1 MTEPQPSGGFEWTQ
15 ELWGA
20 ALRCAPLLPV
30 ASHFFTTSN
39 LRLTDDEDEWRAVAA
54 RMAVEL
60 AEVRL
65 IRQVH
70 GVDVAICRAGGGRPT
85 TRPEADV
92 IVSNDP
98 SVAIGVRVADC
109 APVLLADRRRPIV
122 GAAHAGWRGTVKGVA
137 ATAVK
142 AMVETFGSDPADLVA
157 AIGPCLGPC
166 CGEVG
171 DEVVEAFRQAG
182 HGGTDVTRWFAQ
194 GRTGRPYL
202 DLWAA
207 NRDQLAR
214 AGIPAAQ
221 IHVAELC
228 TKSHASLLHSYR
240 AGERAGRMAAII
252 RVRSSDGFPVASSQ
266 QFPDW

>member
-1 MTEPQPSGGFEWTQ
+1 MAG
-15 ELWGA
+15 
-20 ALRCAPLLPV
+20 
-30 ASHFFTTSN
+30 
-39 LRLTDDEDEWRAVAA
+39 RL
-54 RMAVEL
+54 AVEP

-70 GVDVAICRAGGGRPT
+70 GIDVAICRAGDASPP

-122 GAAHAGWRGTVKGVA
+122 AAAHAGWRGTVKGAA

-142 AMVETFGSDPADLVA
+142 AMVETFGAEPAELVA

-182 HGGTDVTRWFAQ
+182 HDQADVTRWFAK
-194 GRTGRPYL
+194 GGSGRPYL
-202 DLWAA
+202 DLWTA

-214 AGIPAAQ
+214 AGVPAAQ
-221 IHVAELC
+221 IHVAALC

-240 AGERAGRMAAII
+240 AGERAGRMAAMI
-252 RVRSSDGFPVASSQ
+252 RARSPDEVPVLSCQ
-266 QFPDW
+266 